1 MQNLSIDINS
11 DLGESFGRYQLGDTE
26 KILDIVS
33 SANLACGCHAGDPMV
48 MHKTVALC
56 VDKQVAIGA
65 HVGYPDLQGFGRRKM
80 DLSFEEIYNYT
91 LYQLGAL
98 DAFTRVCRTK
108 ICHING
114 HGALGNLS
122 HKDEQVAHAIVKA
135 AHDFDPSLII
145 IASRESSQMNRFA
158 KEYVKSIIH
167 EEVKKIDDV
176 ERNPLKMQN
185 VLRSLARNIS
195 TQVSNSTIEEDV
207 KNNFEDISRPTLND
221 YLNTLEKLFVIED
234 VNATNLNFRSKYALR
249 TKPKKYFVDPSI
261 ATAILDI
268 KPNDLIND
276 LNTFGFIF
284 ESLCIRD
291 LKIYTQSYDSNITFY
306 RDEKDFE
313 VDAIVRTNS
322 GKWGAIEI
330 KLGAG
335 YIDEAAKNLLKFKE
349 RVDIEKCGEPAFLMV
364 LTGANY
370 SYKRPDGVY
379 VVSIGTLKN

>member
-98 DAFTRVCRTK
+98 DAFTRVCGTK

-122 HKDEQVAHAIVKA
+122 HKYEQVAHAIVKA

-158 KEYVKSIIH
+158 KEYGMKAVTRVFHIDRNY
-167 EEVKKIDDV
+167 EEDLSLVPRGRPNAMIDD
-176 ERNPLKMQN
+176 EEYALWR
-185 VLRSLARNIS
+185 VLRAITERKVVAVTGRDIDIPTPQRVLIHGDQAKALLFAQKLKTSL
-195 TQVSNSTIEEDV
+195 E
-207 KNNFEDISRPTLND
+207 
-221 YLNTLEKLFVIED
+221 
-234 VNATNLNFRSKYALR
+234 NAG
-249 TKPKKYFVDPSI
+249 
-261 ATAILDI
+261 I
-268 KPNDLIND
+268 KICYCSEM
-276 LNTFGFIF
+276 I
-284 ESLCIRD
+284 
-291 LKIYTQSYDSNITFY
+291 
-306 RDEKDFE
+306 
-313 VDAIVRTNS
+313 
-322 GKWGAIEI
+322 
-330 KLGAG
+330 
-335 YIDEAAKNLLKFKE
+335 
-349 RVDIEKCGEPAFLMV
+349 
-364 LTGANY
+364 
-370 SYKRPDGVY
+370 
-379 VVSIGTLKN
+379 